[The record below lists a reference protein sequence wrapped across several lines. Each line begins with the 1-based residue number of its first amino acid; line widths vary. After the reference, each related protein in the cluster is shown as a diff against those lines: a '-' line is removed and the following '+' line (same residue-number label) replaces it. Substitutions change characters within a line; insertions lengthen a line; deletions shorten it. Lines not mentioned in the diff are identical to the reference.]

1 MCDPK
6 YRVLLASVSQDGLVS
21 VGVVRYA
28 CDFSI
33 QEFKASL
40 SYKTL
45 PLKHKEKKTVDI
57 KGHLAGSGKKP
68 VPRVNQ
74 IYTEVKGMDWFG
86 VSCVH
91 HMARSRLI
99 CKLGIE
105 VGG

>member
-45 PLKHKEKKTVDI
+45 PLKLKEKK
-57 KGHLAGSGKKP
+57 K
-68 VPRVNQ
+68 Q
-74 IYTEVKGMDWFG
+74 
-86 VSCVH
+86 
-91 HMARSRLI
+91 
-99 CKLGIE
+99 
-105 VGG
+105 

>member
-45 PLKHKEKKTVDI
+45 PLKHKEKKNSRY
-57 KGHLAGSGKKP
+57 KGTP
-68 VPRVNQ
+68 
-74 IYTEVKGMDWFG
+74 
-86 VSCVH
+86 
-91 HMARSRLI
+91 SRFWQKTCPQSESNLH
-99 CKLGIE
+99 
-105 VGG
+105 